1 MVTEDVL
8 ERFYKRI
15 AEKGTISTSGIPESL
30 VFFVRRGIEVRTGI
44 VYPLEQ
50 IELNLFLMGRLNPD
64 KYYKSGLPAWYVLKY
79 YKGKHPDME
88 KLRRVLRAMYAVYT
102 CYLEFNNQRVLNGN
116 ITASEDPSVSEA
128 DLEE

>member
-30 VFFVRRGIEVRTGI
+30 VFFVRRGIESRYGI
-44 VYPLEQ
+44 LYPLEH
-50 IELNLFLMGRLNPD
+50 IEIVLFLSGRLNPE
-64 KYYKSGLPAWYVLKY
+64 KYYKSGLPQWYVNRYL
-79 YKGKHPDME
+79 KGKHPDME
-88 KLRRVLRAMYAVYT
+88 KLRRVLKAMFAVYT
-102 CYLEFNNQRVLNGN
+102 CCLEFNQRLDGN

-128 DLEE
+128 DKGE